1 MSSAEI
7 KAKHAKLKK
16 PPASA
21 RRGRTRPS
29 ASKLVK
35 AKDPLFPRKQIR
47 QIAHKMRV
55 VGAAARLQGMIYAG
69 TKQEIET
76 KRKAFIRKW
85 RLKCRAVAD
94 SVEEAGDKLFTFTR
108 FPKSQW
114 KSIRTS
120 NAIERLHEEFKR
132 RIKTQTVLPSAET
145 AAMLFWALLA
155 SGQITMRKVDDWQS
169 LAEKA
174 SDQIIDLAA

>member
-55 VGAAARLQGMIYAG
+55 VGAAARLQGI

-76 KRKAFIRKW
+76 KAQGAFIRKW
-85 RLKCRAVAD
+85 R
-94 SVEEAGDKLFTFTR
+94 
-108 FPKSQW
+108 
-114 KSIRTS
+114 
-120 NAIERLHEEFKR
+120 
-132 RIKTQTVLPSAET
+132 
-145 AAMLFWALLA
+145 
-155 SGQITMRKVDDWQS
+155 
-169 LAEKA
+169 
-174 SDQIIDLAA
+174 